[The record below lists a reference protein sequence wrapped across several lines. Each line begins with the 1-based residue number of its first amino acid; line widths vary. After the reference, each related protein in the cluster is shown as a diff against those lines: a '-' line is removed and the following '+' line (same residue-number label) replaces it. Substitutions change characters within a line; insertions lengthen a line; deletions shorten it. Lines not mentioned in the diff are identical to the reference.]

1 MQVFNFNRLSKGR
14 AILLKDIANYIKQ
27 TTFITIGKYSEWSDE
42 TNPPPVTEFTA
53 KEEIIIY
60 KRPRLI
66 MLASQTNCGG
76 ISCGNKVIDNNNYYL
91 IDPSNPEAIDSNAT
105 HIYIE
110 GDIRYTDYLS
120 AYFRTSSIVV
130 GAIAPNNNKVLYK
143 PEEMINKGQPYIS
156 TNHTRITRLDNQRHL
171 IKQLIEL

>member
-27 TTFITIGKYSEWSDE
+27 TTFITIGKYSEWTDE

-76 ISCGNKVIDNNNYYL
+76 ISCGNKIIDNNNYYL
-91 IDPSNPEAIDSNAT
+91 SISISKFLVLCLVGLFPS
-105 HIYIE
+105 
-110 GDIRYTDYLS
+110 
-120 AYFRTSSIVV
+120 
-130 GAIAPNNNKVLYK
+130 
-143 PEEMINKGQPYIS
+143 
-156 TNHTRITRLDNQRHL
+156 
-171 IKQLIEL
+171 QLIIIIIII